1 MTSLGLKM
9 SSRTYRDQFTNSYK
23 VLYKQMDE
31 LYGSKAAYLPEIL
44 DSAQEA
50 FDHLWVNGEKYVFS
64 EHVVESGSVLY
75 SHFTS
80 LKDTIALFYQTHFEG
95 KHQITDQTAL
105 LQDCN
110 NMKGMLVR
118 FDELW
123 TEYEQKYVYELMVIE
138 SDARRFIIESIN
150 IEAVLG

>member
-1 MTSLGLKM
+1 MTSLGLNF

-23 VLYKQMDE
+23 VLYKQMHE
-31 LYGSKAAYLPEIL
+31 MYGSKTAYLPEIL

-64 EHVVESGSVLY
+64 EHVVESGSQLY
-75 SHFTS
+75 KHFTL
-80 LKDTIALFYQTHFEG
+80 LKQTIARFFQTHFEG
-95 KHQITDQTAL
+95 QQY
-105 LQDCN
+105 LQQSEIVQDSHIL
-110 NMKGMLVR
+110 KEQLIR

-138 SDARRFIIESIN
+138 SDARRFIIDSIN
-150 IEAVLG
+150 IEAVMS